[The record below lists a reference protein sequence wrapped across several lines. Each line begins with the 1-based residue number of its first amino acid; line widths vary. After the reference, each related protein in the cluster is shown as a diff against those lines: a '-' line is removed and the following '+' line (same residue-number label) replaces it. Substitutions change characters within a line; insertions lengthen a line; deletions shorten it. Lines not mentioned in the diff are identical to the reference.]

1 VTFWQVIFGA
11 VVFVLAA
18 VVELVLVVVF
28 VVVLVAVGAELVVEF
43 EHTSEVMLK

>member
-11 VVFVLAA
+11 VVFVLA

-28 VVVLVAVGAELVVEF
+28 VVVLVAVGVELVVEF